1 MDAPSPADLLLL
13 VAVGLV
19 AGAVNTV
26 AGAGSLLLL
35 PALMWTGL
43 PADAANATN
52 RIGILAQTVMAIVAF
67 RREGVSPSPSELR
80 MVAVVT
86 AGGLAGAAVATQLS
100 ARSMELAIVAAM
112 IVMLAVSVLP
122 RPSTARAPGPV
133 QLTPGI
139 VLGLALIGVYGGF
152 LQAGLG
158 IMLVLF
164 LDRATSMELVR
175 ANVLKSAATFALT
188 LVALAVFSSAGETID
203 LARGGALAVGSAVGG
218 LYGAKAAVRLGET
231 TVRRVI
237 TAAIVLALVKMVVDL
252 VSR

>member
-1 MDAPSPADLLLL
+1 MP
-13 VAVGLV
+13 
-19 AGAVNTV
+19 
-26 AGAGSLLLL
+26 
-35 PALMWTGL
+35 
-43 PADAANATN
+43 
-52 RIGILAQTVMAIVAF
+52 
-67 RREGVSPSPSELR
+67 
-80 MVAVVT
+80 
-86 AGGLAGAAVATQLS
+86 
-100 ARSMELAIVAAM
+100 
-112 IVMLAVSVLP
+112 
-122 RPSTARAPGPV
+122 
-133 QLTPGI
+133 LTPRT

-164 LDRATSMELVR
+164 LGRATSMELVR